1 MFLHIRHLHIS
12 HNIPYLPPKILRKHR
27 FQFLLGRLK
36 YPGEMKSKSYAKFG
50 GGGGG
55 GQIRCIMGD
64 VQVAYSFLNA
74 ILIKTEQRKKSFA
87 NVVRPDR
94 INKPPNVKNLCWKL
108 GMKNKIIGKQ

>member
-55 GQIRCIMGD
+55 GANKVHYGRCASGVFI
-64 VQVAYSFLNA
+64 FECN
-74 ILIKTEQRKKSFA
+74 F
-87 NVVRPDR
+87 
-94 INKPPNVKNLCWKL
+94 NKNRTKEKVLCERREAR
-108 GMKNKIIGKQ
+108 

>member
-55 GQIRCIMGD
+55 
-64 VQVAYSFLNA
+64 
-74 ILIKTEQRKKSFA
+74 KKGA
-87 NVVRPDR
+87 LWGMCKWR
-94 INKPPNVKNLCWKL
+94 IHF
-108 GMKNKIIGKQ
+108 